1 VNHAF
6 AWTCTVLVHRT
17 VFDSVGMFEPGMKR
31 AQDTDLWY
39 RIAYQYPR
47 VGYLPEP
54 LAIYH
59 LDTQGSSTKVNDSV
73 DFMINLVHRHEAF
86 SKQFNR
92 DEAFGPCITHMLQ
105 VWIRQLQK
113 QGRRKDAAMLLD
125 KFSAYVS
132 KRFCRE
138 MRFRLAVPVLGSGLV
153 ECVFWFKNK
162 IKLR

>member
-1 VNHAF
+1 
-6 AWTCTVLVHRT
+6 
-17 VFDSVGMFEPGMKR
+17 MFEPGMKR